1 MNASK
6 EGATRPFVQKRLLR
20 VGGKSEIAGIIKL
33 MPEATKADLS
43 CKGKSTRTCDWQER

>member
-6 EGATRPFVQKRLLR
+6 EGATRPYLQKMSLC
-20 VGGKSEIAGIIKL
+20 VGGKSEIARIIKL

-43 CKGKSTRTCDWQER
+43 CIG

>member
-20 VGGKSEIAGIIKL
+20 VGGKSEVAGIIKQT
-33 MPEATKADLS
+33 PEATMADLF
-43 CKGKSTRTCDWQER
+43 CKG